1 MTPKQKAEE
10 LVNKHLTLLEPELI
24 KHFYF
29 SYVKHLAIQC
39 ALIAVEE
46 ILEVLEYANGDW
58 QNDDAIEYYKQVKEE
73 LIKYNK

>member
-10 LVNKHLTLLEPELI
+10 LVKEHLTLLEPELI

-29 SYVKHLAIQC
+29 AYVKHLAIQC

-46 ILEVLEYANGDW
+46 IIMVCEKTAFLTFNDAEIDYW
-58 QNDDAIEYYKQVKEE
+58 QKVKEE
-73 LIKYNK
+73 LIKYGK